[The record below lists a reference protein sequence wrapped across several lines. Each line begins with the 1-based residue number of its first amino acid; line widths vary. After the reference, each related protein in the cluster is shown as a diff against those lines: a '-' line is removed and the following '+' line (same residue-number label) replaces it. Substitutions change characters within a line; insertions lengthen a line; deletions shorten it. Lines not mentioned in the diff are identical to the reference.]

1 MACRNVYKFRK
12 TWTYLLLNGA
22 ETLKSFAFLS
32 QYSIDIIIWEVYSL
46 FQKACDDIV
55 IIM

>member
-12 TWTYLLLNGA
+12 TCTYLLLNGA

-32 QYSIDIIIWEVYSL
+32 QYSIIIWEVYSL
-46 FQKACDDIV
+46 FQKLCDDIV

>member
-12 TWTYLLLNGA
+12 TCTYLLLNGA

-32 QYSIDIIIWEVYSL
+32 QYSIIIWEVYSL

>member
-32 QYSIDIIIWEVYSL
+32 QYSIIIWEVYNL